1 MASRLG
7 TARSGPKKKEVPK
20 SATEIKREKQM
31 HDFQFNTEEA
41 KVMRLEIR
49 NMRAEIE
56 NETRLLNDFQQ
67 QKLKV
72 DQFHELAK
80 QQRDQLKM
88 DLRNSLRQKADLE
101 EKQAYELKIYK
112 QKVKHLLHEQQ
123 GGMSDLRIEGEE
135 KLMLQQQE
143 QRASEHDYSTE
154 NRELKVT
161 LKQAENAHWD
171 FLKNMKLEQ
180 EKSILALRVEYERK
194 NAELKAHYEKKQKT
208 VRDECDDSRKEEVT
222 RLELKKNS
230 HIADLMSKHKRKFD
244 KIKKYYSDITH
255 ANLELIKN
263 LKEEVGD
270 MKKKEQAVAKE
281 VAEIRR
287 INKRLS
293 KPLQK
298 NRKLVEELKASLA
311 RYKLDKQL
319 LARIQAELKSL
330 EDRIKNLEW
339 EQEVSTQKLHAA
351 TEEKEAVEKK
361 LAQTIYEVQQKSGF
375 KNLLLEKKITA
386 MTQDLEKTESAL
398 AEVLASTNLHP
409 EIIGDIQ
416 HNLEDVLMS
425 KNKATQKLEDQ
436 IEDAKRAYARTIQS
450 YEAKLAEYQIPVEEL
465 GFTATR
471 TL

>member
-7 TARSGPKKKEVPK
+7 TARSGSKKKEVPK
-20 SATEIKREKQM
+20 SAADIKREKMKQE
-31 HDFQFNTEEA
+31 FQFNTDEA
-41 KVMRLEIR
+41 KAMRADIR
-49 NMRAEIE
+49 AIRAEID

-67 QKLKV
+67 QKSKIE
-72 DQFHELAK
+72 QFHELSKAK
-80 QQRDQLKM
+80 RDALKM
-88 DLRNSLRQKADLE
+88 ELRNALRQKADLE
-101 EKQAYELKIYK
+101 EKQAFELKIYK

-123 GGMSDLRIEGEE
+123 AGMSDLRIAGEE
-135 KLMLQQQE
+135 SLTLLQDE
-143 QRASEHDYSTE
+143 QRAREHEHSTE
-154 NRELKVT
+154 NRALKVT
-161 LKQAENAHWD
+161 LKQSENTHWD

-194 NAELKAHYEKKQKT
+194 NGDLKAHYEKKQKT
-208 VRDECDDSRKEEVT
+208 VRDECDESRKEEVT

-230 HIADLMSKHKRKFD
+230 HIADLMAKHKRKFD

-281 VAEIRR
+281 VADIRR

-298 NRKLVEELKASLA
+298 NRQLVEELKASLA
-311 RYKLDKQL
+311 QYKLDKAL

-330 EDRIKNLEW
+330 EERIKNLEW
-339 EQEVSTQKLHAA
+339 EQEVATQKLAA
-351 TEEKEAVEKK
+351 ASEEKDAVENR
-361 LAQTIYEVQQKSGF
+361 LHATIYEVQQKQGF
-375 KNLLLEKKITA
+375 KNLLLEKKLTA

-416 HNLEDVLMS
+416 HNLEDVLLA
-425 KNKATQKLEDQ
+425 KNKATQRLEDQ
-436 IEDAKRAYARTIQS
+436 IEDMKRLYARTIQT

-471 TL
+471 RL